1 MTYPIARDI
10 YTDERYGVGVGDATL
25 PVAFSLG
32 LLGVF
37 IGHQLTRSV
46 NRAGDAI
53 EAAPCNGV
61 RRTAALCLACLVPGA
76 VALAWLATMLVVLVV
91 WPVPDSPAVSSADRA
106 AMLSA
111 AVPYAVGGPLVGVLV
126 ARWTSFP
133 GSGLLSVL
141 ALVVWALLGTIGLA
155 LPASRPGTLLRLSA
169 PYASWVSSDGQS
181 EPSWVAGGSPQWYLV
196 YVCLLCGLA
205 VTAALYRAA
214 TQEQRPPLRRVG
226 VLFLAVALTSLG
238 LAAAADPARVLL

>member
-1 MTYPIARDI
+1 
-10 YTDERYGVGVGDATL
+10 
-25 PVAFSLG
+25 
-32 LLGVF
+32 
-37 IGHQLTRSV
+37 
-46 NRAGDAI
+46 
-53 EAAPCNGV
+53 
-61 RRTAALCLACLVPGA
+61 
-76 VALAWLATMLVVLVV
+76 
-91 WPVPDSPAVSSADRA
+91 
-106 AMLSA
+106 MLSA
-111 AVPYAVGGPLVGVLV
+111 AVPSAVGGPLVGVLA

-214 TQEQRPPLRRVG
+214 TQEQRPRLLRVG
-226 VLFLAVALTSLG
+226 LTLAVLTLCSLG
-238 LAAAADPARVLL
+238 LAAAADPTRIPL